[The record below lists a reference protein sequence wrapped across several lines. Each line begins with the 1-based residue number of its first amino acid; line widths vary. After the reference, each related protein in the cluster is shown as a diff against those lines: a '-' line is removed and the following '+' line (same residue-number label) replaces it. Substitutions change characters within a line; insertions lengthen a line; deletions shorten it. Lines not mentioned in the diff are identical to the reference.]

1 MSRAVSPIGGHRRGA
16 LVTRGPGARWAR
28 RTAHRHPVERHG
40 VGPRVPGRSDERGS
54 GSVLALIIVLVTCVV
69 AYWTVVFA
77 GWVGSIHRARS
88 AADMASLAG
97 AHALQVNGDACSEA
111 RRIATSNGAELTDC
125 TPTRGI
131 GEYVVE
137 VTIAMPPTPSLPGA
151 PSKVRETSTA
161 GEVQR

>member
-1 MSRAVSPIGGHRRGA
+1 M
-16 LVTRGPGARWAR
+16 
-28 RTAHRHPVERHG
+28 
-40 VGPRVPGRSDERGS
+40 
-54 GSVLALIIVLVTCVV
+54 LALIIVLVTCVV

-131 GEYVVE
+131 GGFRMDV
-137 VTIAMPPTPSLPGA
+137 IDLIGKNPD
-151 PSKVRETSTA
+151 REIREN
-161 GEVQR
+161 GPQLHP